1 MRNHM
6 NHTLLQLYF
15 VIAFFC
21 AGKSLFSQEQ
31 KGRIERAGKWVKR
44 TVLKNLNFLPYVEYR
59 PSLTPSSNSEILLKE
74 LNILE
79 KVTDDHVRFENAINE
94 ELKEERGN
102 RIDEIYDILRQRRRM
117 TRKRKRKDPIED
129 KISDIN
135 YIRGLTQRYE
145 SWSPKWEEKVNL
157 AKEDLTM
164 DEIDLVQYELRR
176 ISKKHRHV
184 ILKQKI

>member
-6 NHTLLQLYF
+6 NHTLLQLYL

-21 AGKSLFSQEQ
+21 CGNSLKSQEP
-31 KGRIERAGKWVKR
+31 KGKIEIARKWVKR

-79 KVTDDHVRFENAINE
+79 EVTDDHVRFENAVNE
-94 ELKEERGN
+94 ELKKERGN
-102 RIDEIYDILRQRRRM
+102 RFDEIYEILRQRRRIS
-117 TRKRKRKDPIED
+117 RKRKRKDTIED

-135 YIRGLTQRYE
+135 YIRGLTKRYE
-145 SWSPKWEEKVNL
+145 SWSPKWEEKVDL